1 MKLLFV
7 FMILCFD
14 TLNIQACSL
23 PKCKPGTQH
32 CIVGSVGADCRGVLG
47 CLKSCPPG
55 SNPIGP
61 LVPNQCNGTQVQSPF
76 DVCNSCQCEDGLVT
90 RTCTEIGCSRGK
102 KKEGDLCGDVVNN
115 CEGGLTCVWDGQDNG
130 VGICKSTQGSQ
141 AKIKIS
147 GSDGYQYPN
156 VTITFSNGI
165 IADVIITGETDTFT
179 GETEEG
185 QLCFLKGVVA
195 GQLGSEVKL
204 IGCLPEE
211 DRHEEDQMT
220 IILKAGSDSGWY
232 SAYYATPQD
241 DFITVKKIRNKK
253 NVSVI
258 RVDVPNNS
266 KPSVTPPPPPPP
278 PPPFTFSD

>member
-1 MKLLFV
+1 MQQNIYYAWYDWIIGFSIIKVIFIKLKFFL
-7 FMILCFD
+7 
-14 TLNIQACSL
+14 
-23 PKCKPGTQH
+23 
-32 CIVGSVGADCRGVLG
+32 
-47 CLKSCPPG
+47 
-55 SNPIGP
+55 
-61 LVPNQCNGTQVQSPF
+61 
-76 DVCNSCQCEDGLVT
+76 
-90 RTCTEIGCSRGK
+90 
-102 KKEGDLCGDVVNN
+102 
-115 CEGGLTCVWDGQDNG
+115 
-130 VGICKSTQGSQ
+130 GSQ

-165 IADVIITGETDTFT
+165 IADVIITGETGTFT

-253 NVSVI
+253 NVSGKLWVAFFV
-258 RVDVPNNS
+258 RPVS
-266 KPSVTPPPPPPP
+266 KI
-278 PPPFTFSD
+278 FQLYLIL

>member
-1 MKLLFV
+1 MQQNIYYAEYNWSPV
-7 FMILCFD
+7 FQLSNEFSLNWFIL
-14 TLNIQACSL
+14 
-23 PKCKPGTQH
+23 
-32 CIVGSVGADCRGVLG
+32 
-47 CLKSCPPG
+47 
-55 SNPIGP
+55 
-61 LVPNQCNGTQVQSPF
+61 
-76 DVCNSCQCEDGLVT
+76 
-90 RTCTEIGCSRGK
+90 
-102 KKEGDLCGDVVNN
+102 
-115 CEGGLTCVWDGQDNG
+115 
-130 VGICKSTQGSQ
+130 GSQ
-141 AKIKIS
+141 AKIEIS

-156 VTITFSNGI
+156 VTITFSNGV
-165 IADVIITGETDTFT
+165 IADVIITGETGTFT

-253 NVSVI
+253 NVSGKLWEAFFV
-258 RVDVPNNS
+258 RPVLWRDVNM
-266 KPSVTPPPPPPP
+266 KLIC
-278 PPPFTFSD
+278 